1 MLKNISLLGKGG
13 KKWITDGASATLCCA
28 ALPPEWVGKCMAE
41 FALIKPKTSNCHMI
55 SFV

>member
-28 ALPPEWVGKCMAE
+28 ALPPEGVGKCMAE